1 MLKTYTPFILAM
13 TASAFAVH
21 ADEINDHI
29 QVSQAITFA
38 NNYVSRGVSGSSND
52 PVVQGYIDIAHD
64 SGAYVGLW
72 GTSGDEGGEIDWWG
86 GYVYQLNADYALDFR
101 LARFYY
107 PGGSNHQTEGSVT
120 LMTPWFNLS
129 ARHDWDYGHNY
140 YELNKALPLAE
151 NWQLQ
156 LHAGYKHYGEK
167 RYSPD
172 YWAYDKAYADAAVK
186 LGYALSQHQSLFV
199 GYSWHQDNDKAH
211 ATEGKILFGLTA
223 SF

>member
-13 TASAFAVH
+13 TACVFAVH

-38 NNYVSRGVSGSSND
+38 NNDVSRGVSGSSND

-101 LARFYY
+101 LARFYRRQQPSNRRFSHPDDPLVQSLSPPRLGLWPQLLRTEQGPA
-107 PGGSNHQTEGSVT
+107 PG
-120 LMTPWFNLS
+120 
-129 ARHDWDYGHNY
+129 R
-140 YELNKALPLAE
+140 
-151 NWQLQ
+151 Q
-156 LHAGYKHYGEK
+156 LHAGYKNYG
-167 RYSPD
+167 
-172 YWAYDKAYADAAVK
+172 
-186 LGYALSQHQSLFV
+186 
-199 GYSWHQDNDKAH
+199 
-211 ATEGKILFGLTA
+211 
-223 SF
+223 